1 MLKKRWFRLLLSPV
15 LIYSGFCLVMPLLK
29 EHLIFPLRGVERA
42 RSLTPPPDAT
52 VWWQEI
58 APGMRTEAWFF
69 PGRGRSETSPGPA
82 VVCFHGNGELI
93 DDNTDTART
102 FAAWGISV
110 LLVEYRGYG
119 RSGGS
124 PTVDGVR
131 ADSAVWFD
139 RVAGRPEVKAGEVM
153 TYGFS
158 LGAGFAA
165 QLAAARPVAA
175 LMLES
180 PFTSLPAMGRR
191 QGVLVYLSSE
201 RLATDAVLS
210 GLPDGLPVLIT
221 HQRND
226 SIIPVAEGRKLAA
239 VRPAALYV
247 EGADDHLPFA
257 IMEAQHALLRR
268 FLAKFI
274 RPE

>member
-15 LIYSGFCLVMPLLK
+15 LVYSVFCLVMPLLK
-29 EHLIFPLRGVERA
+29 ERLIFPVRGVERA
-42 RSLTPPPDAT
+42 RALTPPPDAA
-52 VWWQEI
+52 VWWREI
-58 APGMRTEAWFF
+58 SPGVRTEAWFF

-93 DDNTDTART
+93 DDNADTART

-119 RSGGS
+119 RSGGP

-131 ADSAVWFD
+131 EDATVWFD
-139 RVAGRPEVKAGEVM
+139 RLAERPEVKTGEVM

-191 QGVLVYLSSE
+191 QGVLIYLSGE
-201 RLATDAVLS
+201 RLATDDVLS
-210 GLPDGLPVLIT
+210 GLPAGLPVLIT

-239 VRPAALYV
+239 VRPSALYV
-247 EGADDHLPFA
+247 EGTDDHLPFA
-257 IMEAQHALLRR
+257 LMEADHGLLRR
-268 FLAKFI
+268 FLGKFI
-274 RPE
+274 RQE